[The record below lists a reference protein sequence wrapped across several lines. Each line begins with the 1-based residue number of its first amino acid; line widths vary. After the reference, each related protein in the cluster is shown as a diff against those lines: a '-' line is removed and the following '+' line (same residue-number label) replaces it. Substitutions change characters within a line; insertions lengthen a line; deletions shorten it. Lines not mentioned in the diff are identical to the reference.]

1 MADVAWEFKM
11 LLTHKFKPMNFV
23 VFYQIFETF
32 ALPGILPW
40 VFLSMTLQ
48 TNVLF
53 RGTDQPDD
61 LITPMLATVLFNI
74 LSVASTV
81 GYFLYEMFKR
91 RSNKLI
97 YNR

>member
-1 MADVAWEFKM
+1 
-11 LLTHKFKPMNFV
+11 MNFV

-48 TNVLF
+48 SNILF
-53 RGTDQPDD
+53 RGADQPDD
-61 LITPMLATVLFNI
+61 FVNPMVISVLFNI
-74 LSVASTV
+74 LSVVSTV
-81 GYFLYEMFKR
+81 GYFLYEIFKR
-91 RSNKLI
+91 RANKII